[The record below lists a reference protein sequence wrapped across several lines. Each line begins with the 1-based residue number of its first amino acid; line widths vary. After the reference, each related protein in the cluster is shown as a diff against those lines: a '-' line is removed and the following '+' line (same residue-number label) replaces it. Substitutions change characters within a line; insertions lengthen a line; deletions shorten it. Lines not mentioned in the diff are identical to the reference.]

1 VITIEPS
8 FPDLAVASALEAS
21 AGIISLLITSWHRI
35 SRLSIS
41 KAPISRLLTAALLS
55 HQNATGQSLRS
66 VKLIINKRTKL
77 WDRTDKPRSCPAAP
91 KSKPMPGVA
100 AIASGFLQA
109 PGNSAVYILNSFIQS
124 IFLWIFQY
132 IKTITTYGKST
143 HV

>member
-8 FPDLAVASALEAS
+8 FPDLAVASALQAS
-21 AGIISLLITSWHRI
+21 AGTISLLITSWRKI
-35 SRLSIS
+35 SRL
-41 KAPISRLLTAALLS
+41 PISRLLALALPS
-55 HQNATGQSLRS
+55 HQKRDPVWQSLRS
-66 VKLIINKRTKL
+66 VKVIINKRTKL

-91 KSKPMPGVA
+91 KSKPMSGIA

-109 PGNSAVYILNSFIQS
+109 PGNSAVYILNIFIQS